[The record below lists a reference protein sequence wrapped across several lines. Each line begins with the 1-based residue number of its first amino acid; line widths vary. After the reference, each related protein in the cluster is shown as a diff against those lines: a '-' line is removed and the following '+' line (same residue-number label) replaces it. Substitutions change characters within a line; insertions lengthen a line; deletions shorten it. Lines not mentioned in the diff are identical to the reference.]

1 MFWPTQSFNVYG
13 HDPVEVGVRSI
24 PIGFG
29 ILAGACI
36 TLVLLTALRGHTK
49 ELLIISSVL
58 MTAGK
63 LSVSI
68 VQDTMSLT
76 RNFSKDVALC
86 LSDVLTTCISFGVF
100 LSLPAWELEASWC
113 RPQLSP
119 LLSAQM
125 SVASPEERWK
135 FTDAVI

>member
-1 MFWPTQSFNVYG
+1 MFWPTESFNVYG

-36 TLVLLTALRGHTK
+36 ALVLLTVLRGHTK
-49 ELLIISSVL
+49 EILIISSVL

-63 LSVSI
+63 LSNSI
-68 VQDTMSLT
+68 LHDTMSLT
-76 RNFSKDVALC
+76 SFLKKDVALC
-86 LSDVLTTCISFGVF
+86 LSDVLATCISFGVF
-100 LSLPAWELEASWC
+100 LSSLAWALEASWC

-135 FTDAVI
+135 CADAFI